1 MRVAV
6 VAGPGR
12 TALLQELA
20 EDGTGYAAPTLV
32 NDLPAAVADYERAGP
47 ERGEAVRGEAVRSE
61 AVRGEAVRWVWADT
75 SAIYPSLLRSG
86 VRVGRCHDVAL
97 TEALLRASAGTSLP
111 SGERPAAVL
120 PAARPLANGQAT
132 LFGPG

>member
-47 ERGEAVRGEAVRSE
+47 DRGGTERGEPVPVS
-61 AVRGEAVRWVWADT
+61 
-75 SAIYPSLLRSG
+75 
-86 VRVGRCHDVAL
+86 
-97 TEALLRASAGTSLP
+97 RA
-111 SGERPAAVL
+111 R
-120 PAARPLANGQAT
+120 
-132 LFGPG
+132 

>member
-32 NDLPAAVADYERAGP
+32 NDLPAAVAGYERAGP
-47 ERGEAVRGEAVRSE
+47 ERAESKQRISTAS
-61 AVRGEAVRWVWADT
+61 
-75 SAIYPSLLRSG
+75 SARI
-86 VRVGRCHDVAL
+86 
-97 TEALLRASAGTSLP
+97 
-111 SGERPAAVL
+111 
-120 PAARPLANGQAT
+120 
-132 LFGPG
+132 FGK